1 MSCTSGLKSLTTT
14 AMCVAASLGDVGA
27 LTCSFLHFPKW
38 PPSDPLHFS
47 PPFHHQ
53 VEHSEV
59 EAMMVLPVYGA
70 MSTKAQQQI
79 FMRAPP
85 GVRKVVVATDIAS
98 TSLTV
103 DGVV

>member
-1 MSCTSGLKSLTTT
+1 
-14 AMCVAASLGDVGA
+14 
-27 LTCSFLHFPKW
+27 
-38 PPSDPLHFS
+38 
-47 PPFHHQ
+47 
-53 VEHSEV
+53 VEHREV

>member
-1 MSCTSGLKSLTTT
+1 
-14 AMCVAASLGDVGA
+14 
-27 LTCSFLHFPKW
+27 
-38 PPSDPLHFS
+38 
-47 PPFHHQ
+47 
-53 VEHSEV
+53 
-59 EAMMVLPVYGA
+59 MMVLPVYGA